1 MSLKETLMVDLKEA
15 MKSHDKLQKDV
26 ITMIRASIKQRE
38 VDERIELTDED
49 ILGIISKQ
57 LKEKKSSIEEFAKGN
72 RQDLI
77 DRTNEE
83 INVLL
88 KYLPEQLS
96 EEELKQII
104 QQTIEE
110 ENITSNKEIGQLMK
124 HVMPKVKGRADG
136 SAINKIA
143 RELLN

>member
-15 MKSHDKLQKDV
+15 MKSHDKLRKDV

-57 LKEKKSSIEEFAKGN
+57 LKEKKASIDEFAKGN
-72 RQDLI
+72 RKDLI
-77 DRTNEE
+77 DQTNEE
-83 INVLL
+83 IAVLL
-88 KYLPEQLS
+88 QYLPKQLT
-96 EEELKQII
+96 EEELRQII

-110 ENITSNKEIGQLMK
+110 EHITSNKEIGQLMK
-124 HVMPKVKGRADG
+124 NVMPKVTGRADG
-136 SAINKIA
+136 KTINKIA